1 MTVQPSLEKLP
12 IVLIGAGFWGASWA
26 KLVMD
31 SPWTSLVGLV
41 GRNPDRL
48 RAVARDIQLPEDQ
61 TFSCLEDVL
70 ALGEARAALVVVP
83 PEAHRSVTVEA
94 LEAGLHCLVEK
105 PFAPSLADA
114 REIVALAAQRERL
127 VMVGQNYRFR
137 RGPATVRRLLEQG
150 AIGRVQS
157 VHGRLVKQLH
167 LDLEGWRS
175 QMREPIIV
183 DQAVHHFD
191 FIRSVFGIE
200 PRQVRA
206 HSFNPS
212 WSWFD
217 GNACAA
223 VEFRTDDC
231 YISYFGSWVA
241 QGSLD
246 TTTSF
251 EGSWELQGERGCITW
266 EHNRIRLTPTDLGDL
281 IFYPGGL
288 EREGGVVEIPL
299 LKLAVEE
306 RSGVLAEFAQSV
318 SAGREPEASGRDNLQ
333 TLAMVF
339 AAETAAR
346 ADGWVEIAGS

>member
-1 MTVQPSLEKLP
+1 MTTLPSPQKLP

-26 KLVMD
+26 QLVID
-31 SPWTSLVGLV
+31 SPWTSLVGMV
-41 GRNPDRL
+41 GRNSETL
-48 RAVARDIQLPEDQ
+48 RAVARDIGFPEDR
-61 TFSCLEDVL
+61 TFSCLEDAL

-114 REIVALAAQRERL
+114 RDIVALAEQRERL

-137 RGPATVRRLLEQG
+137 RGPATVRRLLQQG

-157 VHGRLVKQLH
+157 VHGRLSKRLR

-175 QMREPIIV
+175 QMSEPIIV

-241 QGSLD
+241 QGNVD

-299 LKLAVEE
+299 QELAVEE
-306 RSGVLAEFAQSV
+306 RAGVLAEFAQSV
-318 SAGREPEASGRDNLQ
+318 SAGREPESSGRDNLR

-339 AAETAAR
+339 AAEAATG
-346 ADGWVEIAGS
+346 ADGWVDIAQS